1 MNGHFEE
8 NNGNKHL
15 TLVPTNGREEK
26 FKRHK
31 EPWSKINDLIRSITT
46 SSGYYDEKYM
56 KINFNSYDEL
66 TLNKTIEVPSMAIV
80 VRAAFYE
87 NNKYYLKV
95 FLSECL

>member
-1 MNGHFEE
+1 
-8 NNGNKHL
+8 
-15 TLVPTNGREEK
+15 
-26 FKRHK
+26 
-31 EPWSKINDLIRSITT
+31 
-46 SSGYYDEKYM
+46 M